1 LPFPSEFVELT
12 LKIVILRTSAE
23 VFMGIRVPVV
33 ALALSALLTSAA
45 DAQLG
50 ARQPVSVTPL
60 VRNQAAVKAGEARF
74 KQLCSSCHGARGEG
88 GQGEGQG
95 PNLANS
101 WEVRRAS
108 DTQLSGYIRNG
119 IPGSSLPPF
128 GVPEQQIMELAAFVR
143 SLNAP
148 ASSVPVPGDPV
159 AGEAI
164 FKGKGGCTDCHM
176 LQGRGGYLG
185 SDLSNVGATQR
196 VDELR
201 QAILNPGR
209 LSSEGYRPVV
219 LESAGG
225 KSIRGVAK
233 HYSNWS
239 IQVLDENGQLHL
251 LRGPEMKKVSLV
263 DKPWMPADYSQ
274 RLSAGELEDLLA
286 FLSRQSVRPP
296 GTETAPSRANSRP
309 EQENVK

>member
-1 LPFPSEFVELT
+1 MRVS
-12 LKIVILRTSAE
+12 
-23 VFMGIRVPVV
+23 VPVAV
-33 ALALSALLTSAA
+33 LALSALLTSAA

-60 VRNQAAVKAGEARF
+60 VRNPAAVTAGEARF

-108 DTQLSGYIRNG
+108 DSQLSGYIRNG
-119 IPGSSLPPF
+119 IPGSAMPPF
-128 GVPEQQIMELAAFVR
+128 AVPDQQITELAAFVR

-148 ASSVPVPGDPV
+148 AGSVPVPGDAA

-164 FKGKGGCTDCHM
+164 FRGKGGCADCHM
-176 LQGRGGYLG
+176 LQGHGGYLG
-185 SDLSNVGATQR
+185 SDLSNVGATHR

-219 LESAGG
+219 LQSADG
-225 KSIRGVAK
+225 KSVRGVAR

-239 IQVLDENGQLHL
+239 IQVLDEHGRLHL
-251 LRGPEMKKVSLV
+251 LRGPEMKKVRFAS
-263 DKPWMPADYSQ
+263 KPWMPDDYSQ
-274 RLSAGELEDLLA
+274 RLSAGELENLLA

-296 GTETAPSRANSRP
+296 GTEAAPSRATSRP
-309 EQENVK
+309 EQEDAK

>member
-1 LPFPSEFVELT
+1 
-12 LKIVILRTSAE
+12 
-23 VFMGIRVPVV
+23 MGIGVPVI

-50 ARQPVSVTPL
+50 ARQPVTVTPL
-60 VRNQAAVKAGEARF
+60 VRNQAAVRAGEARF
-74 KQLCSSCHGARGEG
+74 KQLCGSCHGARGEG

-119 IPGSSLPPF
+119 IPGSAMPPF
-128 GVPEQQIMELAAFVR
+128 DVPDQQITELAAFVR

-148 ASSVPVPGDPV
+148 ASSVPVAGDPV

-164 FKGKGGCTDCHM
+164 FKEKGGCADCHM
-176 LQGRGGYLG
+176 LQGHGGYLG

-219 LESAGG
+219 LKLADG
-225 KSIRGVAK
+225 KPIRGVAK

-239 IQVLDENGQLHL
+239 MQVLDETGRLHL
-251 LRGPEMKKVSLV
+251 LRGPEMKQVSFEN
-263 DKPWMPADYSQ
+263 KPWMPDDYSQ
-274 RLSAGELEDLLA
+274 RLSAAELENLLA

-309 EQENVK
+309 ELENLR